1 MTTLESPS
9 KVVSCYSNT
18 QNNILFAVIE
28 MSPESSRI
36 S

>member
-9 KVVSCYSNT
+9 KVVSCCNNT
-18 QNNILFAVIE
+18 QNNILFAVSE
-28 MSPESSRI
+28 RSPESSRI